1 MRQVSTVAELREA
14 TATFRRQ
21 GDTLAFVPTMGCLHE
36 GHLALVKRAKAEA
49 DRVVVSIFVNPS
61 QFGPG
66 EDLTAYP
73 RMEDADCAKLEGAG
87 VDLVF
92 LPTEEALYPPG
103 DQTVVMLSELPQH
116 LCGLARPI
124 HFQGVATVCSKLFNA
139 VGPDVVVFGEKDYQQ
154 LQVIRRMVKDLLLP
168 IRVVGVPTVRETDGL
183 ALSSRNQYLSP
194 DERAQALSLNQAL
207 QAAATL
213 VANGEQDVDRILGAL
228 KSRITS
234 SGGQVDYIAVVDS
247 ETLES
252 LENLGHEARALVAV
266 QFGGARLID
275 NIALRPPS

>member
-1 MRQVSTVAELREA
+1 MKQISTVAELREA

-21 GDTLAFVPTMGCLHE
+21 GETLAFVPTMGCLHR
-36 GHLALVKRAKAEA
+36 GHLALVERARAEA
-49 DRVVVSIFVNPS
+49 DRVIVSIFVNPS

-73 RMEDADCAKLEGAG
+73 RMADADCAKLEDAG

-92 LPTEEALYPPG
+92 LPTEEALYPSG

-116 LCGLARPI
+116 LCGLSRPV

-168 IRVVGVPTVRETDGL
+168 IRVIGVPTVREADGL

-194 DERAQALSLNQAL
+194 DERTQALSLRQAL
-207 QAAATL
+207 QEAASLA
-213 VANGEQDVDRILGAL
+213 AHGEQNVDRILGAM
-228 KSRITS
+228 KGRITA
-234 SGGQVDYIAVVDS
+234 SGGQVDYIAVVDP

-252 LENLGHEARALVAV
+252 LENLEHEARALVAV